1 MARPSVATGPRPDG
15 AAQDDASVGAACVAA
30 GLLVAQLVAAKAT
43 RDAFFLS
50 NFPVTTLPLVSGITA
65 GLSLVGV
72 LAVSRAM
79 PRWSPPLT
87 MRWALAASAFL
98 LCAEWSLALV
108 APRPAALAVYAHAGV
123 FGATLVSGFWSMINE
138 RFDPYT
144 ARHVIGRIGTGA
156 SLGGVVGGLLTWWAA
171 GVIGVPTMLLLL
183 AALTMACLA
192 VLEWLPRGSPAR
204 PAAAAAGSPRPRLA
218 LDLIRRHP
226 FLRHLALLVA
236 LCAATETALDYVLS
250 AAVTSWYAR
259 GGALMSFFALY
270 HAAVGVLAL
279 ALQTLVTRP
288 SLERLGLG
296 GSLSVQPV
304 VVAVGGALAAAVPGL
319 WPSVAVRGAQAVLR
333 SSVFRS
339 AYELLYTPLPPEQ
352 KRPTKAMLDVGA
364 DRLGTIAGSGAVLL
378 ALLFP
383 ARATLLLMMLA
394 SALALVTV
402 VVARRLRAGYVSAL
416 AESLR
421 AGTVQLDP
429 GEVMDP
435 TTRALLTIT
444 GPRERPAEDQPE
456 TAPGLPPPSEA
467 AAALLLETAAA
478 LRSQDR
484 DRIKSV
490 LRDPA
495 MALELVPLVV
505 PLLGRDDLFSE
516 AVASLRRVGPRCTG
530 QLVDVLL
537 DPQQDPVVR
546 RRVPRVLKAVPTQRA
561 TDGLLAALRDGRF
574 DVRYRSAQA
583 LARLRHE
590 DPSLTMPPASAF
602 SAALDELKGTA
613 ASARALDHVFGLLAL
628 ALPGEP
634 LSTAL
639 RAWRGGDSALRGTAL
654 EYLHN
659 VLPDAVSAALWPWLG
674 ARPVAT
680 GRTVDDMRDD
690 LLRSTSSLGA
700 RGRMKRTGTA

>member
-1 MARPSVATGPRPDG
+1 MARPAVPTGPLPRG
-15 AAQDDASVGAACVAA
+15 AAEVDAPVGPACVAA

-50 NFPVTTLPLVSGITA
+50 NFPVTTLPLASGLTA
-65 GLSLVGV
+65 GLSLAGV

-79 PRWSPPLT
+79 PRWSPPVT
-87 MRWALAASAFL
+87 MRCALAASALL
-98 LCAEWSLALV
+98 LCAECALALA
-108 APRPAALAVYAHAGV
+108 APRAAALAVYAHAGV
-123 FGATLVSGFWSMINE
+123 FGATLVSGFWSVINE

-156 SLGGVVGGLLTWWAA
+156 SLGGVMGGLLTWRAA
-171 GVIGVPTMLLLL
+171 GVMGVPTMLLLL
-183 AALTMACLA
+183 AALTVACLA
-192 VLEWLPRGSPAR
+192 VLERLPRGAPAR
-204 PAAAAAGSPRPRLA
+204 AAAAAADSPSPWLA
-218 LDLIRRHP
+218 LGLIRRHP
-226 FLRHLALLVA
+226 YLSNLALLVS
-236 LCAATETALDYVLS
+236 LCAVTETALDYVLS
-250 AAVTSWYAR
+250 AAVTSRYAR
-259 GGALMSFFALY
+259 GGPLMSFFALY
-270 HAAVGVLAL
+270 HTGVAVLAL
-279 ALQTLVTRP
+279 ALQTIVTRP

-304 VVAVGGALAAAVPGL
+304 VVAIGGALAAAVPGL
-319 WPSVAVRGAQAVLR
+319 WPRVAVRGAQAVLR

-339 AYELLYTPLPPEQ
+339 AYELLYTPLPTEQ
-352 KRPTKAMLDVGA
+352 KRPTKALLDVGA
-364 DRLGTIAGSGAVLL
+364 DRLGAIAGSVAVML

-383 ARATLLLMMLA
+383 ARATLMLLMLA
-394 SALALVTV
+394 SALAGVTV
-402 VVARRLRAGYVSAL
+402 VLARRLQAGYVSAL

-435 TTRALLTIT
+435 TTRALLTSARS
-444 GPRERPAEDQPE
+444 RERPAAAEPAE
-456 TAPGLPPPSEA
+456 TAPGPLSEA
-467 AAALLLETAAA
+467 AAEPLLDSAAA
-478 LRSQDR
+478 LRSRDR
-484 DRIKSV
+484 DRIVRV

-505 PLLGRDDLFSE
+505 PLLSRDDLFSE

-561 TDGLLAALRDGRF
+561 ADGLLAALRDGRF

-583 LARLRHE
+583 LARLHRQ
-590 DPSLTMPPASAF
+590 DPSLIVPPASAF

-613 ASARALDHVFGLLAL
+613 ASARGLEHVFGLLAL
-628 ALPGEP
+628 ALPREP
-634 LSTAL
+634 LSMAL
-639 RAWRGGDSALRGTAL
+639 RAWRAGDSALRGTAL

-659 VLPDAVSAALWPWLG
+659 VLPDAVAAALWPWLG

-680 GRTVDDMRDD
+680 GRTLDDVRDD
-690 LLRSTSSLGA
+690 LLRSTSSLGV